1 MHSRDVVNGG
11 DRRLSPAKMW
21 LRALETTG
29 QIGNDGARTLPTVV
43 EELAKA
49 LGNSP
54 ALLSAGECLTYSELG
69 ERANRY
75 ARWALGQGLT
85 KGEVVCLLMPNR
97 PEYLAIWLGITR
109 VGGVVSLLNTNLN
122 GASLAHCDA
131 PTTLTV
137 GLIHSCGERTFFT
150 TRGHLEALTYEL
162 LRPRITTAPH
172 PNSLVLLTGVFLTP
186 ALKASYPALI
196 RELRQLGYQ
205 VALDTNW
212 PPQDWNADL
221 RAEVAGWIS
230 ACDHV
235 LLNDLEV
242 RSLADAEHLPTAIGR
257 LTPMLR
263 RGATLVVKTGAR
275 GAIGIQDGQ
284 RQECAAPPATIF
296 DTTGAGDSFNAGYLL
311 ARARG
316 TGLGD
321 SLTAGCHAASTIIS
335 RFPRRSIR
343 PGDLAGLA
351 VRSSPDAV
359 ERA

>member
-1 MHSRDVVNGG
+1 MG
-11 DRRLSPAKMW
+11 DRQQPLTIVGDVGLDLLMGPISQWPRVGTETLMERSE
-21 LRALETTG
+21 LRPGGSAGNVALAVSYLG
-29 QIGNDGARTLPTVV
+29 GASL
-43 EELAKA
+43 
-49 LGNSP
+49 
-54 ALLSAGECLTYSELG
+54 LLSAVGNDEPGTWL
-69 ERANRY
+69 R
-75 ARWALGQGLT
+75 GQF
-85 KGEVVCLLMPNR
+85 R
-97 PEYLAIWLGITR
+97 PL
-109 VGGVVSLLNTNLN
+109 

-162 LRPRITTAPH
+162 LRPRIATAPH
-172 PNSLVLLTGVFLTP
+172 LHSIVLLSGVFLTP
-186 ALKASYPALI
+186 ALRASYPALI

-230 ACDHV
+230 GCDYV

-242 RSLADAEHLPTAIGR
+242 RNLADAEHLPTAIDR

-275 GAIGIQDGQ
+275 GAIGIQDEH
-284 RQECAAPPATIF
+284 RRECAAPPATIF

-311 ARARG
+311 ARSRG
-316 TGLGD
+316 AGLGD
-321 SLTAGCHAASTIIS
+321 SLAAGCHAASTIIS
-335 RFPRRSIR
+335 RFPRRSIG

-351 VRSSPDAV
+351 ALSSPEAV
-359 ERA
+359 DRA

>member
-1 MHSRDVVNGG
+1 MGGRQQPLTIVGDVGLDLLMGPIAQWPRVGTETLMDRSELRPGG
-11 DRRLSPAKMW
+11 SAGNA
-21 LRALETTG
+21 ALAVSYLG
-29 QIGNDGARTLPTVV
+29 GASL
-43 EELAKA
+43 
-49 LGNSP
+49 
-54 ALLSAGECLTYSELG
+54 LLSAVGNDEPGTWL
-69 ERANRY
+69 R
-75 ARWALGQGLT
+75 GQF
-85 KGEVVCLLMPNR
+85 R
-97 PEYLAIWLGITR
+97 PL
-109 VGGVVSLLNTNLN
+109 

-137 GLIHSCGERTFFT
+137 GIIHSCGERTFFT

-162 LRPRITTAPH
+162 LRPRIVTAAH
-172 PNSLVLLTGVFLTP
+172 PNSIVLLSGVFLTP
-186 ALKASYPALI
+186 ALRSSYPLLI

-230 ACDHV
+230 GCDHV

-242 RSLADAEHLPTAIGR
+242 RSLADAEHLPAAIDR

-275 GAIGIQDGQ
+275 GAIGIQDGYHC
-284 RQECAAPPATIF
+284 ECAAPPATIF

-311 ARARG
+311 ARLRG
-316 TGLGD
+316 VGLAD
-321 SLTAGCHAASTIIS
+321 SLATGCRAASTIIS
-335 RFPRRSIR
+335 RFPRHSMG
-343 PGDLAGLA
+343 PGDLAGLGA
-351 VRSSPDAV
+351 LSRSSAV